1 MGVIITREDIIA
13 YAEVDYIINHMNEKY
28 QEMIPESIRNFFA
41 TIKEPGYNANIDPR
55 KPLANQGL
63 RQYTLEI
70 IALLHLKYW
79 CQDEERKQELYNRM
93 KQNQMMIE
101 SKIQEQYGVE
111 NLFSSSSVVSI
122 TSNDDFS
129 KPKVITRYSQIAENN
144 SDVTDY
150 SDVIGVEE
158 EPVKEEKKKTSKK
171 SKDKKEDKQENKKE
185 EKKDN
190 KKDSKDKKGKESKDS
205 KNKTKKDDKKT
216 DGNKKQKNTELT
228 SVKEKQ
234 NIFDKLS
241 NFIKNIFKKK

>member
-129 KPKVITRYSQIAENN
+129 KPKVITRYSQIAEKN

-158 EPVKEEKKKTSKK
+158 EPVKEEKKKISKK
-171 SKDKKEDKQENKKE
+171 SKDKKEENKE
-185 EKKDN
+185 N
-190 KKDSKDKKGKESKDS
+190 KTSKDKKVKESKDS

>member
-28 QEMIPESIRNFFA
+28 SEMVPASIRNFFA
-41 TIKEPGYNANIDPR
+41 TIKEPGYDVFVDPR

-79 CQDEERKQELYNRM
+79 CQDEERKKELYNKMRE
-93 KQNQMMIE
+93 NQLKIE
-101 SKIQEQYGVE
+101 GKLGEQFGIE
-111 NLFSSSSVVSI
+111 GLFSTENVVSI
-122 TSNDDFS
+122 KSQDDFS
-129 KPKVITRYSQIAENN
+129 KPKVVTRYSQIAEKN

-171 SKDKKEDKQENKKE
+171 SKDKKEENKENKE
-185 EKKDN
+185 N
-190 KKDSKDKKGKESKDS
+190 KTSKDKKEKESKDS
-205 KNKTKKDDKKT
+205 KNKAKKDDKKT

>member
-28 QEMIPESIRNFFA
+28 SEMVPASIRSFFA
-41 TIKEPGYNANIDPR
+41 TIKEPGYDVFVDPR

-171 SKDKKEDKQENKKE
+171 SKDKKEENKT
-185 EKKDN
+185 
-190 KKDSKDKKGKESKDS
+190 SKDKKEKESKDS

>member
-41 TIKEPGYNANIDPR
+41 TIKEPGYNVNIDPR

-63 RQYTLEI
+63 KQYTLEI

-101 SKIQEQYGVE
+101 SKIQEQYGLE
-111 NLFSSSSVVSI
+111 NLFSSSSVVSV
-122 TSNDDFS
+122 TSTDDFS
-129 KPKVITRYSQIAENN
+129 KPKVITRYSQIAEKN

-158 EPVKEEKKKTSKK
+158 EPVKEEKKK
-171 SKDKKEDKQENKKE
+171 SKD
-185 EKKDN
+185 
-190 KKDSKDKKGKESKDS
+190 KKDSKDKQGKESKDS

>member
-79 CQDEERKQELYNRM
+79 CQDEERKQELYNKM

-101 SKIQEQYGVE
+101 SKIQEQYGIE
-111 NLFSSSSVVSI
+111 NLFSSSSVVSV
-122 TSNDDFS
+122 TSNEDFS

-158 EPVKEEKKKTSKK
+158 VKENNEGKKESKKTSKK
-171 SKDKKEDKQENKKE
+171 SKDKKETKREDIKE
-185 EKKDN
+185 SGSKAKKD
-190 KKDSKDKKGKESKDS
+190 KESKNS
-205 KNKTKKDDKKT
+205 KNKTKNDDKKT

>member
-171 SKDKKEDKQENKKE
+171 SKDKKEENKT
-185 EKKDN
+185 
-190 KKDSKDKKGKESKDS
+190 SKDKKEKESKDS

>member
-158 EPVKEEKKKTSKK
+158 EPVKEEKKKNSKK
-171 SKDKKEDKQENKKE
+171 SKDKKEENKT
-185 EKKDN
+185 
-190 KKDSKDKKGKESKDS
+190 SKDKKEKESKDS

>member
-129 KPKVITRYSQIAENN
+129 KPKVITRYSQIAEKN

-171 SKDKKEDKQENKKE
+171 SKDKKEENKE
-185 EKKDN
+185 N
-190 KKDSKDKKGKESKDS
+190 KTSKDKKVKESKDS

>member
-129 KPKVITRYSQIAENN
+129 KPKVITRYSQIAEKN

-150 SDVIGVEE
+150 SDVIRVEE

-171 SKDKKEDKQENKKE
+171 SKDKKEENKENKE
-185 EKKDN
+185 N
-190 KKDSKDKKGKESKDS
+190 KTSKDKKEKESKDS
-205 KNKTKKDDKKT
+205 KNKAKKDDKKT